1 MKGAE
6 RMDDTQ
12 ECIQLAFISHW
23 EWCSGLMD
31 EVVSD
36 RWCTIHVEIFRKA
49 QKNLENRK
57 HRLEASNNDV
67 MMHWD

>member
-1 MKGAE
+1 MNEGCKGRAE

-12 ECIQLAFISHW
+12 KCIPPAFISHW

-36 RWCTIHVEIFRKA
+36 RWYTMNVEKFRKST
-49 QKNLENRK
+49 KKDRK
-57 HRLEASNNDV
+57 
-67 MMHWD
+67 

>member
-1 MKGAE
+1 MRDE
-6 RMDDTQ
+6 RSGTDGYTQ

-36 RWCTIHVEIFRKA
+36 RWCPST
-49 QKNLENRK
+49 
-57 HRLEASNNDV
+57 
-67 MMHWD
+67 